1 MPTPFNTPVR
11 GVIPSQSAPGA
22 LQEADYA
29 SGDHVAGRYVI
40 QESIGRGGM
49 GTVYR
54 AHDTLV
60 NEFVALKFMRTSL
73 LRTERARTLFLQEAQ
88 VARRLRHEKIIA
100 VHDINFTPE
109 GTLYISMEFL
119 EGESLRNVV
128 RRYRTE
134 RRLPDVRYAVRLVE
148 QMLAG
153 LEYAHQYVIH
163 RDIKPENVMVMSN
176 ERVKLLDFGLAT
188 AAVFDPP
195 AAAADTPRSAPRKV
209 VGTVEYAAPEQRLG
223 EPVDLRAD
231 LYAVGL
237 VLRELLTLRSPV
249 EEPWHIEDC
258 RRDVSPALLD
268 VVYRALAADRDKRW
282 QNARSF
288 REALYNA
295 YQSAYMRV
303 AARSEQAPGV
313 QGSTK
318 DMVLFAGGTFLMGN
332 NAVREEAPE
341 EEVHVASFW
350 MDRAP
355 VTVGQYARY
364 LKETEAA
371 PPKFWGDADT
381 GGEDQPVVGV
391 SWHEALAFANWAGK
405 TLPTE
410 AEWEFAARGQ
420 ENRRYPWGNL
430 PPDRNRCNFDNN
442 LGLPTFTMMHE
453 EGATPEGLL
462 DMGGN
467 VHEWTMD
474 PYAPYQYFRRDP
486 KGAEKAPKRTARGG
500 GWDSR
505 AEELTTTFRRGF
517 FPDTQL
523 KTLGFRCVIPVQEG
537 G

>member
-1 MPTPFNTPVR
+1 MPTPFSTPLK
-11 GVIPSQSAPGA
+11 GVVSPQAAPSVSSEIDYGA
-22 LQEADYA
+22 GER
-29 SGDHVAGRYVI
+29 VAGRYVI

-54 AHDTLV
+54 AHDALV
-60 NEFVALKFMRTSL
+60 NECVALKFMRTSL
-73 LRTERARTLFLQEAQ
+73 LQTERARTLFLQEAQ

-119 EGESLRNVV
+119 EGESLRNVL
-128 RRYRTE
+128 RKYRLE
-134 RRLPDVRYAVRLVE
+134 RRLPDIRYAVGVVS

-188 AAVFDPP
+188 TAVSELPDAA
-195 AAAADTPRSAPRKV
+195 TESQRTKPRKV

-223 EPVDLRAD
+223 QTIDLRAD

-258 RRDVSPALLD
+258 RRDVAPPLLE
-268 VVYRALAADRDKRW
+268 VVYRALAADRDTRW
-282 QNARSF
+282 QDARSF
-288 REALYNA
+288 REALHTAYHNA
-295 YQSAYMRV
+295 YKQV
-303 AARSEQAPGV
+303 AVRAAQASGT

-318 DMVLFAGGTFLMGN
+318 GMVLFAGGNFLMGN
-332 NAVREEAPE
+332 NAVREEAPQ

-350 MDRAP
+350 MDKTP

-364 LKETEAA
+364 LEETAA
-371 PPKFWGDADT
+371 TPPKFWEDPDLHGN
-381 GGEDQPVVGV
+381 DQPVVGV
-391 SWHEALAFANWAGK
+391 SWHEALAYANWAGK
-405 TLPTE
+405 SLPTE
-410 AEWEFAARGQ
+410 TEWEFAARGQ
-420 ENRRYPWGNL
+420 QNRRFPWGNL

-442 LGLPTFTMMHE
+442 LGLPSFTMMHE

-462 DMGGN
+462 DLAGN
-467 VHEWTMD
+467 VYEWTMD

-486 KGAEKAPKRTARGG
+486 KAAEKAPKRTARGG
-500 GWDSR
+500 SWESQAG
-505 AEELTTTFRRGF
+505 ELTTTCRCGF

-523 KTLGFRCVIPVQEG
+523 KTLGFRCVIPMQEG
-537 G
+537 E